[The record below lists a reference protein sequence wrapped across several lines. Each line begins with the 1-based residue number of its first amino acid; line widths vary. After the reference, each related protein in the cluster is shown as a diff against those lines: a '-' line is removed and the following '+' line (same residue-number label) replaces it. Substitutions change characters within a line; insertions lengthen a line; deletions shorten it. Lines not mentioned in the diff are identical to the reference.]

1 MTQWLLPLLR
11 CPITQET
18 LEVAA
23 PELVAELQRLA
34 ELGRIKTKVGGTI
47 STIPPQGLVN
57 ASKQWFFP
65 LLGEVADLLAEDA
78 ISIPSSLA
86 SSLPG
91 GSSAAAGGPA

>member
-11 CPITQET
+11 CPISHEP

-23 PELVAELQRLA
+23 PALVAELQRLA
-34 ELGRIKTKVGGTI
+34 ETGCIKTKVGGTI
-47 STIPPQGLVN
+47 STISPQGLVN

-65 LLGEVADLLAEDA
+65 VIGEVADLLAEDA

-86 SSLPG
+86 GLAATSSG
-91 GSSAAAGGPA
+91 TRS